1 MPYDFDRVIDRRST
15 ESNKWHKFP
24 PDVLPLWVA
33 DMDFPSPEPVIRA
46 LRERVE
52 HGFFGYG
59 ADQPEFFEIMCDRL
73 LKRCGWKVDP
83 EAIVPLPGVP
93 SKVQRGGNWTLQR
106 LQREVAPPER
116 ALFDGHGLRLRVSE
130 DQFAG
135 PCDGR
140 SYRLELCYQ
149 QQRRRRPELWPRR
162 AGSAR

>member
-59 ADQPEFFEIMCDRL
+59 ADQPEFFDKALAELRSNDTATAARARRL
-73 LKRCGWKVDP
+73 LERYVPTGPETGAANEWSAWWKENRPYAFATDAGDYRWYIDPLAKKRHMASAD
-83 EAIVPLPGVP
+83 L
-93 SKVQRGGNWTLQR
+93 RG
-106 LQREVAPPER
+106 
-116 ALFDGHGLRLRVSE
+116 
-130 DQFAG
+130 
-135 PCDGR
+135 
-140 SYRLELCYQ
+140 
-149 QQRRRRPELWPRR
+149 PRR
-162 AGSAR
+162 ADPATQSAADRQ